1 MQINFDS
8 YGDEFKIAF
17 ERHVQQV
24 WPEIRKLLPVIP
36 KLDEMTFW
44 FNNALIVPGT
54 NTGGFALSKNEI
66 ALGADL
72 VEYSILADEMKAGL
86 FHEAYHVAHGFTGEE
101 TNPDLSAL
109 QNAVYE
115 GAACVFEIS
124 HADSDPVYARYDQE
138 FISTWLPQVAE
149 LDESWKQDFRK
160 WKFWDP
166 ETGTKHI
173 LYRIGTYVADQAVEK
188 SGTPIEQLAQCS
200 ADEII
205 ELAQIDT

>member
-72 VEYSILADEMKAGL
+72 VEYSILADEMKAVYFTKRITWRTVL
-86 FHEAYHVAHGFTGEE
+86 PEKRPTQTYRRSKMQYTKVQPAYSRLVTQIQ
-101 TNPDLSAL
+101 TPYML
-109 QNAVYE
+109 VT
-115 GAACVFEIS
+115 I
-124 HADSDPVYARYDQE
+124 
-138 FISTWLPQVAE
+138 
-149 LDESWKQDFRK
+149 
-160 WKFWDP
+160 
-166 ETGTKHI
+166 
-173 LYRIGTYVADQAVEK
+173 K
-188 SGTPIEQLAQCS
+188 SL
-200 ADEII
+200 
-205 ELAQIDT
+205 